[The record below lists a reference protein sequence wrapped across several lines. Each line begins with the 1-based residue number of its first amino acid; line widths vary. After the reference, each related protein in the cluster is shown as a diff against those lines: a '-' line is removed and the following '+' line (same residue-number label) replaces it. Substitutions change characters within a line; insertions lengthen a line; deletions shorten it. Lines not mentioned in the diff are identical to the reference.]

1 MLRKVMRIQLHLGS
15 CINSN
20 NRRARTR
27 NKTENKLT
35 EIEKQILTNKR
46 VQDDAL
52 AN

>member
-1 MLRKVMRIQLHLGS
+1 VKPWI
-15 CINSN
+15 
-20 NRRARTR
+20 
-27 NKTENKLT
+27 TENKLT